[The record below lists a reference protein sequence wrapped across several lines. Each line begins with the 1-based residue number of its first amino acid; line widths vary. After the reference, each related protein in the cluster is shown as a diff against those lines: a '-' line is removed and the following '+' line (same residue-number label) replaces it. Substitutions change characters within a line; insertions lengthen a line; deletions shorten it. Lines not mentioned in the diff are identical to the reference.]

1 MCHSSPTI
9 FRQLPGGVSTR
20 RKKMTLDGGQF
31 NFFGKTTRSYYGNW
45 IFFLDVH
52 SKFILR
58 KETIWIMFNVSVL
71 LSYEIA
77 ELFNFKMMAADC

>member
-1 MCHSSPTI
+1 MVTNSI
-9 FRQLPGGVSTR
+9 FLARPPEVT
-20 RKKMTLDGGQF
+20 MVTEF
-31 NFFGKTTRSYYGNW
+31 
-45 IFFLDVH
+45 FFLDVH
-52 SKFILR
+52 SKFIFR